1 MFQNHHSPEDRLKIW
16 RDLRHRE
23 FSSAEDIV
31 KEFST
36 IKPSQRYLDYYTPKS
51 WPNVFEIVSEGYLC
65 TSGIT
70 LVLTATLI
78 NKNFITA
85 EDLTFLV
92 ISNTLDGTDGLV
104 LLHNKLVYNFNG
116 AVVTEQFALDNS
128 VVFSKHIVPKNQICS

>member
-31 KEFST
+31 KEFGT